1 MKDIHWASQ
10 AARRST
16 PFALALLLL
25 VAPPATP
32 SEDGPAHLYY
42 LPNLDDSPHLLGF
55 AKLEHDCE
63 SDFFALFLR
72 PDTHAPHLEN
82 HRADLEIEVGDLV
95 YRFDSRVVA
104 HPKPGEEGPPVLA
117 FFGHAIDPKFFPL
130 AQQTPEITIRI
141 TGPYPFLKV
150 LQDSDNRFSTKDL
163 MGKRLA
169 EEMACLNREPDT
181 PTSPNQS

>member
-25 VAPPATP
+25 AAPPFAPPATP
-32 SEDGPAHLYY
+32 SEDGPARLYY

-72 PDTHAPHLEN
+72 PDTHAPHLDN

-104 HPKPGEEGPPVLA
+104 HPKPGKEGPPVLA

-130 AQQTPEITIRI
+130 AEQTSEITIRI
-141 TGPYPFLKV
+141 TGPKPFLEV
-150 LQDSDNRFSTKDL
+150 LQDPDNRFSTEGL
-163 MGKRLA
+163 VEKRLA
-169 EEMACLNREPDT
+169 ANRKCLSTVPK
-181 PTSPNQS
+181 TSR